1 MLHSIGK
8 NLWGKWL
15 TKTSWTVQL
24 DKRPCQIHSLDLL
37 KCVLKLWLQFSF
49 DDIKTVLLRITCCS
63 SDWSCFQHLLFS
75 PLCLVGKFFLLSA
88 AGRPGRSTCVC
99 CETRSCCLS
108 ELLPPPVAA
117 DFCAS
122 VNCRKWLYTYIYI
135 FAFGLILII
144 YFVSS
149 CLGHR
154 QACYP
159 SLFFVQR
166 KQKFSQTQ
174 SFPSPTVC
182 FLTDCTFKVPG
193 DLIWLDLHF
202 VWSRFDVW
210 CWSCS
215 LFVCLEVHDSS
226 LYIYIAGSTFY
237 PYTVE
242 SFSLDCI

>member
-1 MLHSIGK
+1 MTEVVSSI
-8 NLWGKWL
+8 
-15 TKTSWTVQL
+15 SF
-24 DKRPCQIHSLDLL
+24 SLL
-37 KCVLKLWLQFSF
+37 CVLWVNSSSSLLLDVPVGARVCVVSLGAVVCQSSCHLLLLQTF
-49 DDIKTVLLRITCCS
+49 VLQWIVENGYIHIYIYFCFWIDFNNLF
-63 SDWSCFQHLLFS
+63 CFQLS
-75 PLCLVGKFFLLSA
+75 WSQAGLLSI
-88 AGRPGRSTCVC
+88 TFLC
-99 CETRSCCLS
+99 S
-108 ELLPPPVAA
+108 E
-117 DFCAS
+117 
-122 VNCRKWLYTYIYI
+122 KT
-135 FAFGLILII
+135 
-144 YFVSS
+144 
-149 CLGHR
+149 
-154 QACYP
+154 
-159 SLFFVQR
+159 
-166 KQKFSQTQ
+166 QKFSQTQ